1 MSANYST
8 CGSRLVRYASLMVK
22 IIIGAIV
29 LVLLAGGA
37 YWYFTM
43 NTSSEETPEGQ
54 QTQQTTEDKVEGQDI
69 TVGTGRVAEPNTQ
82 VSIEY
87 IGQLQDGTVFDAS
100 QEGKPLV
107 FVLGAQ
113 GIIPG
118 FQIGVNGMK
127 EGGERAIYI
136 PPALA
141 YGDQQV
147 GTIPPNSP
155 LIFRIKLVK
164 VEDAPA
170 GTTEQ

>member
-1 MSANYST
+1 MA
-8 CGSRLVRYASLMVK
+8 K
-22 IIIGAIV
+22 IIIGVIAL
-29 LVLLAGGA
+29 LVIAGGG
-37 YWYFTM
+37 YWYFFM
-43 NTSSEETPEGQ
+43 NTSSEETPTGDQ
-54 QTQQTTEDKVEGQDI
+54 QTQQTGTEDKVEGQDI

-170 GTTEQ
+170 AATQ